1 MIKSGH
7 RFKSMGN
14 YRKAAFFYEA
24 ALQLEQ
30 NPENRYE
37 ALNHLSPC
45 YMKLGKGDD
54 AKKIFT
60 ALKDWDNPKLF
71 RLFPERGF

>member
-71 RLFPERGF
+71 HLFPERGF